1 MKRIFV
7 LCLITVLLL
16 SVFVGCEQT
25 NANLNDTLSE
35 IGPEGDK
42 THDEKTDDI
51 MENTESGSLEETN
64 TSESTSSSDCE
75 TNSSENPLEP
85 NQECEN
91 TREEET
97 DEASQTE
104 SENLTESVLPDNIIS
119 FSQKYKDV
127 LIEYEVLLDAYIDM
141 VTKADNKENINSSD
155 YDKLPG
161 EVFDWLTAFVSQH
174 NSFGKAYAVKDL
186 NGDGKDELIILDGAS
201 SSHHIYAVFTITE
214 GNITPIIMSVIP
226 NEYVESIAI
235 AEDGRIYRA
244 VMLKCESYYREIIT
258 LMSDG
263 EISLFAYSY
272 EDYRD
277 YFGYDCEVERYKI
290 LNGEQVEISAEEL
303 SDIESEY
310 AYEFSNMSKLT
321 ANTGIKI
328 NYFFEFNPK

>member
-1 MKRIFV
+1 MKRIIV
-7 LCLITVLLL
+7 LCLAISVLL

-25 NANLNDTLSE
+25 NANPNDTSSE
-35 IGPEGDK
+35 IGQESDQ
-42 THDEKTDDI
+42 TRDNKTDDI
-51 MENTESGSLEETN
+51 TENTESGSMEETN

-75 TNSSENPLEP
+75 TNSSENPSET

-104 SENLTESVLPDNIIS
+104 TENLTESVLPDNIIS
-119 FSQKYKDV
+119 LSQKYKDV
-127 LIEYEVLLDAYIDM
+127 LIEYEPLLDAYIDM
-141 VTKADNKENINSSD
+141 ATKAYNKENINFSD

-186 NGDGKDELIILDGAS
+186 NGDGKHELIILDGAS

-214 GNITPIIMSVIP
+214 GNITPIIMSAIP

-235 AEDGRIYRA
+235 AEDGKIYRA

-263 EISLFAYSY
+263 ELSVFAYSY
-272 EDYRD
+272 EDYSD
-277 YFGYDCEVERYKI
+277 FYGYDCEVKRYKI
-290 LNGEQVEISAEEL
+290 LNGEQFEITAEEL
-303 SDIESEY
+303 RIIENEY
-310 AYEFSNMSKLT
+310 ADKFSNIDNLT
-321 ANTGIKI
+321 ANTGIKT